1 MTIRASDHAVLRY
14 LERVAGFD
22 IETIR
27 RAMEAECEHN
37 MGAPCVKIR
46 GARYL
51 LRDGCIVTVLN
62 GRTVPN
68 WHFLKDLM
76 RDDQPGAIAANREAR
91 RSK

>member
-1 MTIRASDHAVLRY
+1 MNVRASDHAVLRY

-22 IETIR
+22 IEAIR
-27 RAMEAECEHN
+27 RAMEAECANN

-62 GRTVPN
+62 DRTVPY
-68 WHFLKDLM
+68 WFFLKDLM
-76 RDDQPGAIAANREAR
+76 QDEEAR
-91 RSK
+91 SAARSREVRSAE

>member
-22 IETIR
+22 IEAIR

-37 MGAPCVKIR
+37 MGAPCVRIR

-51 LRDGCIVTVLN
+51 LRDGCIITVLN
-62 GRTVPN
+62 GRTVPYWN
-68 WHFLKDLM
+68 FLTDLM
-76 RDDQPGAIAANREAR
+76 RDDEAR
-91 RSK
+91 AAARSREVRTAE